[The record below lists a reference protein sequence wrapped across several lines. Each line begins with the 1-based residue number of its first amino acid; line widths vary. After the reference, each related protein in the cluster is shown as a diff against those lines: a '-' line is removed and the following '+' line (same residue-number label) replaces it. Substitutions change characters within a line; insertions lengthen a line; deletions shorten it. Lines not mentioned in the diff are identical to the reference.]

1 MLTVRFGAVLVASS
15 VFGLAGCGGSDGSSS
30 GGPAEVSDGAYAYL
44 ASSAGGSA
52 PAATLTIAGD
62 TLTLTGDAGP
72 VTATIGEPAAEAVLC
87 PPSGKGQPAKVGT
100 ALTVGS
106 VALASPAIFG
116 DCGQTTPKRVTLVDL
131 DSYDEAGGPSKYTR
145 WVEFCDTTDPD
156 CPSPTK

>member
-1 MLTVRFGAVLVASS
+1 MLTVRSGAVVVALS
-15 VFGLAGCGGSDGSSS
+15 VLALAGCEGSDGSSS
-30 GGPAEVSDGAYAYL
+30 GGPAEVSDGSYAYL

-52 PAATLTIAGD
+52 AASLTITGD

-87 PPSGKGQPAKVGT
+87 PPSGKGQPATVGT
-100 ALTVGS
+100 PLTVGS
-106 VALASPAIFG
+106 VGLASPAVFG
-116 DCGQTTPKRVTLVDL
+116 DCGQTTPRRVTLVDL
-131 DSYDEAGGPSKYTR
+131 DSYDEAGGPFKYTR